1 MLSLPVVTVLSLPVV
16 TVLSLPSLAW
26 AGVGVPC
33 CEAGRLG
40 CGEEADV
47 LLRKVGSVVVGAAGR
62 GNL

>member
-1 MLSLPVVTVLSLPVV
+1 M
-16 TVLSLPSLAW
+16 LSLPSLAW

-33 CEAGRLG
+33 CEAGMLG

-47 LLRKVGSVVVGAAGR
+47 LTRNVGSVEVGAAGR